1 MAQVIGPALSTPY
14 ATGYSTLGAL
24 VPKLS
29 ASAIIKKD
37 QLAIKRQEER
47 ERLARSSEFTRWW
60 HDSSSRR
67 VTKALLDA
75 VNPFDNNARGL
86 ESLV

>member
-1 MAQVIGPALSTPY
+1 MASLKVNGIKPPPVIGPALSTPY

-60 HDSSSRR
+60 PRR
-67 VTKALLDA
+67 TCAG
-75 VNPFDNNARGL
+75 P
-86 ESLV
+86 